1 MAVFCDIKW
10 LFFESSLAWF
20 LTGIRY
26 HWSSLLGKDFP
37 FTLSVLLLPLSSFGL
52 SLLFCALILKHCY
65 IYELQTH
72 IMSYTSWSQSLF
84 KLNTCK
90 NKTNQPTKK
99 TTWRIRN
106 GFRKNDDVLPI
117 FQWKDEVLSILL
129 IISFGIYS
137 PFLVSLTTIAH
148 VRMKFYT
155 FATAQVGFKFKFT
168 L

>member
-20 LTGIRY
+20 LTGIQY

-37 FTLSVLLLPLSSFGL
+37 FTLSALLRPLSSFSL
-52 SLLFCALILKHCY
+52 SLLFRALILKHCY

-72 IMSYTSWSQSLF
+72 IMSCTSWSPCLF
-84 KLNTCK
+84 KFNTWK
-90 NKTNQPTKK
+90 NKTNKPTKK
-99 TTWRIRN
+99 NTRRIRN
-106 GFRKNDDVLPI
+106 GFRKNGVLSI
-117 FQWKDEVLSILL
+117 FQWMDEVLSIFL
-129 IISFGIYS
+129 ITSLGIYS
-137 PFLVSLTTIAH
+137 PFLLSLTTTAH